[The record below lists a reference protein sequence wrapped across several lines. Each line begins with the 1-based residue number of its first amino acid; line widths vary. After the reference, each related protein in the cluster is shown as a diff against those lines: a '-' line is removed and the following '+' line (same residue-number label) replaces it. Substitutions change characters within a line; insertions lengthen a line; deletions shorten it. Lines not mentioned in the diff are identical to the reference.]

1 MSLKTLGKD
10 SLIYGFGH
18 VVSRL
23 ITFLLLPIYT
33 HTFSAEEYGVI
44 SLAYA
49 FIGFTLVIY
58 RYGMDTA
65 LMKFSIQAADTEK
78 KSYISSIYLLQ
89 LVTSL
94 IFSIILFIF
103 RENIC
108 VPILGVNDA
117 SLISI
122 IAVVIFLDNLWNHH
136 VLLLRSENK
145 SSAFIFFNLL
155 NVVLTMMLNIIFI
168 IKWDYGVSGVLIANL
183 IASAS
188 VFIFSSPII
197 LKRASIYKVNPIILK
212 KVIKFGL
219 PFLPAG
225 LFTMI
230 MELSNRYILSFMK
243 GVQYVGLFS
252 AGYKLGIFALV
263 LVMGFNMG
271 WTPYFL
277 RRIKEGESKKDFA
290 IIATIFLGLVGFVVF
305 TISIWISDIIRF
317 SIGGNHFIGQEFWS
331 SEIIVP
337 AVLFG
342 YFFFGAYVIQ
352 LPGIYAKNITNWVP
366 VFRCIGAVVNI
377 LLNILL
383 IPKYGILGSAWATA
397 ISFFIM
403 ALAVYLKLYN
413 SFYVNY
419 NWLGLCYP
427 VIAMLVSTLD
437 IQNTFLRIIMP
448 LGYIL
453 IWYVFIINED
463 EKKSMKGIL

>member
-1 MSLKTLGKD
+1 M
-10 SLIYGFGH
+10 
-18 VVSRL
+18 
-23 ITFLLLPIYT
+23 
-33 HTFSAEEYGVI
+33 
-44 SLAYA
+44 
-49 FIGFTLVIY
+49 IY

-65 LMKFSIQAADTEK
+65 LMKFSIQVADTEK

-89 LVTSL
+89 FVTSL

-108 VPILGVNDA
+108 VSILGVNDA

-197 LKRASIYKVNPIILK
+197 LKRASIYKVNPSILK

-317 SIGGNHFIGQEFWS
+317 SIGGNHFIGKEFWS

>member
-65 LMKFSIQAADTEK
+65 LMKFSIQVADIEK

-89 LVTSL
+89 FVTSL

-108 VPILGVNDA
+108 VSILGVNDA

-168 IKWDYGVSGVLIANL
+168 IELGYGVSGVLIANL

-197 LKRASIYKVNPIILK
+197 LKRTSIYKINPIILK

-243 GVQYVGLFS
+243 GVQHVGLFS

-277 RRIKEGESKKDFA
+277 KQGENEDARIQFSK
-290 IIATIFLGLVGFVVF
+290 IATLFLGLMGFVTLLVSLWVSN
-305 TISIWISDIIRF
+305 IMRIR
-317 SIGGNHFIGQEFWS
+317 IGSGTLIGSEFW
-331 SEIIVP
+331 ECEPVVKII
-337 AVLFG
+337 LFG
-342 YFFFGAYVIQ
+342 YFFFGTYVIQ
-352 LPGIYAKNITNWVP
+352 LPGVYIKEITKWVP
-366 VFRCIGAVVNI
+366 IFRICGALSLIIFCVI
-377 LLNILL
+377 L
-383 IPKYGILGSAWATA
+383 IPKIGFIGAAYSVLIAFILMSFA
-397 ISFFIM
+397 IYIRTHNI
-403 ALAVYLKLYN
+403 YEIPYN
-413 SFYVNY
+413 RRRIFYPIV
-419 NWLGLCYP
+419 
-427 VIAMLVSTLD
+427 
-437 IQNTFLRIIMP
+437 FLI
-448 LGYIL
+448 YIH
-453 IWYVFIINED
+453 D
-463 EKKSMKGIL
+463 